1 MNRIRGRAL
10 VAAGGALALVV
21 LGVAALAVFLSRGD
35 ASPRG
40 PDVAGALS
48 RCAALG
54 ADAARP
60 CYATALEELV
70 GPAADPRAV
79 VERIADAAWA
89 APGAF
94 LLPNCHGLMHTVGR
108 EYAGAHHVTLST
120 LMDYLPASNDPGCSA
135 GFAHGLI
142 SGVAPLIDPSKPQAL
157 AAVCDRTQT
166 RYQRYSCVHGF
177 GHAFMRVYNERLEP
191 ALALCTKL
199 GPTRA
204 SDCAQ
209 GAFHDYWFSVAGFDN
224 TRAAGSAPVTDPRV
238 LCAGQR
244 TAFVA
249 PCWYR
254 AFVDTRAT
262 RPQTS
267 SPADIER
274 LCSGLSGDQRGACV
288 TAASVIGPPDPVDQ
302 LAICAELE
310 TDDAESCIHGTK
322 VQNLIEYPEA
332 THVDL
337 IRHCGFFRNDARLEC
352 YRWLGRTLSVITNGR
367 FGETGCP
374 QLVPDAAAFCEEGAA
389 LIDEPL
395 VTFS

>member
-1 MNRIRGRAL
+1 MGWLRHRRA
-10 VAAGGALALVV
+10 VAAGIALALATA
-21 LGVAALAVFLSRGD
+21 GAALAVIVLSRGGS
-35 ASPRG
+35 APSA
-40 PDVAGALS
+40 DVAGKLS
-48 RCAALG
+48 SCSATG

-60 CYATALEELV
+60 CYASVLHDLV
-70 GPAADPRAV
+70 APAADPRAV
-79 VERIADAAWA
+79 VERIADVAWSSPA
-89 APGAF
+89 GF

-108 EYAGAHHVTLST
+108 EYAAAHHVTLAT
-120 LMDYLPASNDPGCSA
+120 LMNFLPASNDPGCTA

-142 SGVAPLIDPSKPQAL
+142 SGVAPIIDPSKPQAL

-177 GHAFMRVYNERLEP
+177 GHAFMRVYNEQLPP

-224 TRAAGSAPVTDPRV
+224 TRAAGAAPVTDPRE

-244 TAFVA
+244 PAFVA

-262 RPQTS
+262 RPSTS
-267 SPADIER
+267 SGGDIER
-274 LCSGLSGDQRGACV
+274 LCSGLAGLQRGSCV
-288 TAASVIGPPDPVDQ
+288 TAAAVIGPPDPVDQ

-310 TDDAESCIHGTK
+310 TEDAESCIHGTK
-322 VQNLIEYPEA
+322 VQNLIKYPEA

-337 IRHCGFFRNDARLEC
+337 IRHCGFFQNDARLEC
-352 YRWLGRTLSVITNGR
+352 YRWLGKTLSVITDGR

-374 QLVPDAAAFCEEGAA
+374 QLVPDAATFCAEGAA